1 MKKIIFIAGLLAII
15 LSVLLFSVFS
25 KTPPTQP
32 LSPQQYQKM
41 LGVGIDVDWLK
52 TQKGMNQYSEQV
64 VKDFKAKG
72 FSHVRL
78 RVKEYDTKKILPQI
92 KKVVNDCLK
101 NDLIP
106 VLAFQADD
114 FKKNP
119 SADEE
124 ERFVQWWG
132 EISQS
137 LQGFPQE
144 LSFDLII
151 EVTDDLNKKPEIL
164 NTAYEKAV
172 LEIRKTHPNRNIFIS
187 PVVRSAPENLHL
199 LTIPSKANGHILAE
213 FHFYASGPSKTNPKK
228 MWITGTPEEKNIIH
242 TKIHTALEWQNAT
255 KIPVWVG
262 AWMPSNYN
270 KENNYSLKEQRIF
283 ARFVSD
289 ELKQANIPFA
299 INSGHFFY
307 DYEKNEWEKSLES
320 ILEEIL

>member
-1 MKKIIFIAGLLAII
+1 MKKIVFIAGVFTIPLFI
-15 LSVLLFSVFS
+15 LLFSVFS
-25 KTPPTQP
+25 KTSFSKP

-52 TQKGMNQYSEQV
+52 TKKGIENYGEQV

-78 RVKEYDTKKILPQI
+78 RVKEYNTQKILPQI
-92 KKVVNDCLK
+92 KKVVNDCVK

-106 VLAFQADD
+106 ILAFQADN

-119 SADEE
+119 SAEEE

-132 EISQS
+132 EISRS
-137 LQGFPQE
+137 LRGFPQE

-172 LEIRKTHPNRNIFIS
+172 SEIRKTHPNRNIFIS
-187 PVVRSAPENLHL
+187 PVVRSTPENLHFL
-199 LTIPSKANGHILAE
+199 KIPSKANGHILAE

-228 MWITGTPEEKNIIH
+228 MWTTGVPEEKNIIQA
-242 TKIHTALEWQNAT
+242 KIHTAVEWQNTT

-270 KENNYSLKEQRIF
+270 RENNYSLEEQRIF
-283 ARFVSD
+283 ARFVSG

-307 DYEKNEWEKSLES
+307 DYEKNKWKKSLEDV
-320 ILEEIL
+320 LEEVL